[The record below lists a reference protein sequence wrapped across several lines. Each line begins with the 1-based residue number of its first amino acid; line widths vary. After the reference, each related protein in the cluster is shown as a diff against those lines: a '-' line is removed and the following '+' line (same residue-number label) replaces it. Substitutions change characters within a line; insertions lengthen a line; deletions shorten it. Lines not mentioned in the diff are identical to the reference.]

1 MRMTA
6 PQTGNGVH
14 SVGRLALAGLALAGM
29 LAAAAPAGAQA
40 GSQPVTFAKDVAPIL
55 QRSCE
60 NCHRPGGGAPMSLIT
75 YEDVRP
81 WARAV
86 RSRTEARE
94 MPPWFID
101 KNIGIQAFKD
111 DPSLSEAEI
120 ATIAAWVDGGARRG
134 DPADMPPPREWP
146 AGDQWSIGEPDLVV
160 SSPLMTVEAVAP
172 DWFGMINP
180 PVPTGLTTDRWV
192 KAVEIREVLFDED
205 GLELASTSEAADG
218 KSDAARADLNLYVVH
233 HAVIM
238 ALVNNGEQEDHPNR
252 SPDPDAGVGSPD
264 GSFGIIHELG
274 QNATVFPDY
283 VGVKLPAESVLAF
296 TNMHLHS
303 IGTKVRA
310 RVDAAFKLHPEGY
323 EPKYLQVTATQAGGY
338 EMELDIPAGESN
350 ILRDGFYRLTRP
362 AIMMTF
368 EPHLHSS
375 GTRMCLEA
383 LYPNNARQMLNC
395 ADYNH
400 NWVRVYVYED
410 EAAPLL
416 PAGTVLHMLAWFDN
430 SPSNSRVSDPRN
442 WKGWGN
448 RSIDDMFFHLPRM
461 VYLTEEQFEEEVA
474 ARGMPQPF
482 AASQDQQ

>member
-1 MRMTA
+1 MRMT
-6 PQTGNGVH
+6 V
-14 SVGRLALAGLALAGM
+14 VVGLALAGM
-29 LAAAAPAGAQA
+29 AAAAAGAQA
-40 GSQPVTFAKDVAPIL
+40 ASQQVTFAKDVAPIL

-60 NCHRPGGGAPMSLIT
+60 NCHRPGGGAPMSLVT

-81 WARAV
+81 WARAI
-86 RSRTEARE
+86 RSRTQARE

-111 DPSLSEAEI
+111 DPSLSEAEV
-120 ATIAAWVDGGARRG
+120 ATIAAWVNGGTRRG
-134 DPADMPPPREWP
+134 DPADMPPPRKWP
-146 AGDQWSIGEPDLVV
+146 AGDRWSIGTPDLVV

-172 DWFGMINP
+172 DWYGMINP

-205 GLELASTSEAADG
+205 GLELGPASEAAGG
-218 KSDAARADLNLYVVH
+218 KSDAARADLNLFVVH

-238 ALVNNGEQEDHPNR
+238 AAVNTGGQDRHPNR
-252 SPDPDAGVGSPD
+252 QPDPDAGVGTPD
-264 GSFGIIHELG
+264 GLFGIIHELG
-274 QNATVFPDY
+274 QNATIFPDY
-283 VGVKLPAESVLAF
+283 VGVKLPAESVLAY
-296 TNMHLHS
+296 TNLHLHA

-310 RVDAAFKLHPEGY
+310 RVDTAFKLHPEGY
-323 EPKYLQVTATQAGGY
+323 EPKYLQTTATQAGGY

-395 ADYNH
+395 AGYNH
-400 NWVRVYVYED
+400 NWVKVYVYED

-461 VYLTEEQFEEEVA
+461 VYLTEEQFETEVA
-474 ARGMPQPF
+474 VRETPQPF
-482 AASQDQQ
+482 ATAQDQPADSGSDTDP